1 MQLSASA
8 HQYDLVHVYFGN
20 DPAAWR
26 FCPEILQ
33 LLLEFAGRI
42 GRGRHCSYFWIYT

>member
-1 MQLSASA
+1 MLSSA

-33 LLLEFAGRI
+33 LLLEFAGLI